1 MLTVSGFM
9 FNIVCNISLK
19 IPVNTALMRKMVSQ
33 SYFYINSYDLSKLNE
48 SNRSNSSG
56 GLAYL

>member
-19 IPVNTALMRKMVSQ
+19 IPVNTALMRKMVSF
-33 SYFYINSYDLSKLNE
+33 SRIFTFTLTI
-48 SNRSNSSG
+48 
-56 GLAYL
+56 